1 MVPELTNQVFNML
14 CIKLKESLTLRKHS
28 VPSCTYSLER
38 QTILRDHHSQQFD
51 LKSQQI

>member
-1 MVPELTNQVFNML
+1 MKV
-14 CIKLKESLTLRKHS
+14 KEYLTLRKHS

-38 QTILRDHHSQQFD
+38 ETILRDHHSRQFD